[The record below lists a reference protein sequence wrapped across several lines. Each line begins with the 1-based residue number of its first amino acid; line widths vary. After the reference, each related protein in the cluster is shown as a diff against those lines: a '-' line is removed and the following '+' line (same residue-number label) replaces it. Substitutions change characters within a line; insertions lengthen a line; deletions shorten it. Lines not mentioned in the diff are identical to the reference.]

1 LPSVVAI
8 VRDEGPY
15 LAEWVAFHRLQ
26 GFDRFLIYDNESSDD
41 GPELAESL
49 GCEVLSWPG
58 EVQQLPAY
66 HDALNRLDDKAWAAF
81 IDVDEYLW
89 CPNGSRVVEELGRA
103 AGDAIGA
110 PWRMFG
116 HSGHYQRPAGLTI
129 ENYTQCAAVHHKEVK
144 QILRPGLARTWLD
157 PHHTDLPFQRSQSI
171 VCNHYWTRSYEECR
185 AKFARGRAD
194 VAWRRSLQEFHDTAA
209 ALSATVDRRCA
220 ERWGTPLQR
229 RLTVMA

>member
-81 IDVDEYLW
+81 IDV
-89 CPNGSRVVEELGRA
+89 SA
-103 AGDAIGA
+103 
-110 PWRMFG
+110 
-116 HSGHYQRPAGLTI
+116 
-129 ENYTQCAAVHHKEVK
+129 
-144 QILRPGLARTWLD
+144 LA
-157 PHHTDLPFQRSQSI
+157 
-171 VCNHYWTRSYEECR
+171 
-185 AKFARGRAD
+185 
-194 VAWRRSLQEFHDTAA
+194 
-209 ALSATVDRRCA
+209 VDRLQ
-220 ERWGTPLQR
+220 PLLDAQLR
-229 RLTVMA
+229 GVPGQVCPRSR